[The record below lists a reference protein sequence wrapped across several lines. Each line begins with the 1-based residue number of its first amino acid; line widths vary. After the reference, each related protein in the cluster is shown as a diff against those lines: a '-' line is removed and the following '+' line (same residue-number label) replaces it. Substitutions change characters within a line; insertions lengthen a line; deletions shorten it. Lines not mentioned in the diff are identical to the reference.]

1 MKNKEITEVEEFNKI
16 DYEMIQERLDAEYIA
31 YLEIQNSINAPLLQK
46 KDIVALRKAD
56 FYEESNIVF
65 YKIEN
70 YYFLRRIIKKEEEF
84 CYVCGDGEY
93 EVRIIPYKSIL
104 AKAISR
110 ERDVK
115 RLSLI
120 LKSKNKIIT
129 KTVMKKGRL
138 LLKRNAFFEDETT
151 VTQNYEIALKN
162 TEETKAEPI
171 KIEYDQEYAKKI
183 EKELIGF
190 LSPEERLRQFEK
202 NNQ

>member
-31 YLEIQNSINAPLLQK
+31 YLVIQNSINAPLLQK

-93 EVRIIPYKSIL
+93 EVRIIPYKSIV

-151 VTQNYEIALKN
+151 ITQNYDIALKN
-162 TEETKAEPI
+162 TEETKVEPI
-171 KIEYDQEYAKKI
+171 KIEYDHEYAKKI

-190 LSPEERLRQFEK
+190 LSPEERLRQFEE